1 MFFFSLLLACAPKQP
16 EPVVSTDPPQRKPVY
31 ELPATVMINKDLRQ
45 SWPPS
50 AWKTAKAYAFNQQE
64 FGPGVELYA
73 YKEGVWSTNITQ
85 EKELSA
91 QQANDAIEL
100 THRLGGTLKVS
111 KCAFPRHGVV
121 FFDENKQPV
130 ASVNVCFQCGDILV
144 WPPYSTATDWDQKRF
159 SQQGSEQ
166 MPLIFDA
173 HEQILPVWNTMLI
186 EHLALPNFQSE
197 L

>member
-1 MFFFSLLLACAPKQP
+1 MFILSIILSCTPKNP
-16 EPVVSTDPPQRKPVY
+16 EPVVSTNPPHRKPVY
-31 ELPATVMINKDLRQ
+31 ELPKTIMMDSNLRT

-50 AWKTAKAYAFNQQE
+50 SWKTAKAYAFNQQD

-85 EKELSA
+85 EKKLTT
-91 QQANDAIEL
+91 QQANDALEL

-111 KCAFPRHGVV
+111 KCAFPRHAVV
-121 FFDENKQPV
+121 FFNEEEQPV

-144 WPPYSTATDWDQKRF
+144 WPPYSTAEDWNQQRF
-159 SQQGSEQ
+159 SQQGDE

-173 HEQILPVWNTMLI
+173 HEKVLPLWNTILI
-186 EHLALPNFQSE
+186 EQLALPNFQSE